1 MLRHGTPN
9 KKTLSDKSA
18 DILIF
23 VLGIIQQHVGPRL
36 MLQGVQDT
44 YDTYP
49 MTKSSPGEEKSI
61 LVLIGKNLDGQ
72 LLQSDFDRIINEDT
86 NAF

>member
-1 MLRHGTPN
+1 
-9 KKTLSDKSA
+9 
-18 DILIF
+18 
-23 VLGIIQQHVGPRL
+23 

-49 MTKSSPGEEKSI
+49 MTKPSTGEEKSI

-72 LLQSDFDRIINEDT
+72 ILQSDFDRIINEDG
-86 NAF
+86 NAL